1 MRLAEIK
8 ELETIIEFYRYE
20 FHPIKCFFF
29 LWNTNDGYT
38 GKRMKLYT
46 YEMISITKQNLI
58 KDKYQ
63 WHEVMIELIYFKE

>member
-1 MRLAEIK
+1 M
-8 ELETIIEFYRYE
+8 
-20 FHPIKCFFF
+20 FFF

-38 GKRMKLYT
+38 GKRMKLCT